1 MNLKDTL
8 KAIKLNESLI
18 SMILGAIVI
27 VIVGILVVN
36 YFRRTDTGT
45 IIPGTTEEGFEN
57 QEPQIGGTYIIKEG
71 DTLWSIAESSYGSGY
86 NWVDIADANNL
97 STSDIEV
104 GQEITIPDVEPKL
117 ATNGQ
122 TDTSVVDGEVTQ
134 TGQTTPSP
142 EATSPTPTPTKVS
155 EGPDAIT
162 SSSYTVVKGDN
173 LWNIAIRSYGDG
185 YKWVDIARAN
195 NLTNPDLIH
204 PGNVFTLPR

>member
-86 NWVDIADANNL
+86 KWVDIADANNL

-117 ATNGQ
+117 ATNGP
-122 TDTSVVDGEVTQ
+122 T
-134 TGQTTPSP
+134 
-142 EATSPTPTPTKVS
+142 ATSF
-155 EGPDAIT
+155 
-162 SSSYTVVKGDN
+162 
-173 LWNIAIRSYGDG
+173 LH
-185 YKWVDIARAN
+185 
-195 NLTNPDLIH
+195 L
-204 PGNVFTLPR
+204 